1 VAAGRLGTDRDT
13 LWATPVSRVDITT
26 WYKVIHDPIPTNAK
40 LNRIHMAST
49 DACKECGSSD
59 TLLHRP
65 TECGE
70 GSAHCGQ
77 VRCLIARI
85 TRTTPV
91 RIPGEWLLRRPFHLC
106 PIQRHRAVLW
116 LLARYVTFRIHR
128 SRTSTSQVLM
138 DYMRRSRWKLYGRH
152 NRSKIVANFLTVLD
166 SP

>member
-1 VAAGRLGTDRDT
+1 M
-13 LWATPVSRVDITT
+13 TPISRFDIAT
-26 WYKVIHDPIPTNAK
+26 WYKVIHDIIPTKAK
-40 LNRIHMAST
+40 LNRIHMTST
-49 DACKECGSSD
+49 DACTECCSND
-59 TLLHRP
+59 TLLHRL

-70 GSAHCGQ
+70 GSAHWGQ

-85 TRTTPV
+85 IRTTPV
-91 RIPGEWLLRRPFHLC
+91 RIPGKWLWLW

-128 SRTSTSQVLM
+128 PRTSTSQELM
-138 DYMRRSRWKLYGRH
+138 DYMRRSRWKLYGWH